1 MIELTLVLKRCAI
14 PETVSPARTV
24 YEVGVLDEGFD
35 VEPSPCLVELVR
47 VSFWPTRMRLGLEML
62 LAEASLALVVPYL
75 AAMPESVSPDFTV
88 CVEGVEVVL
97 VEEDFEEE
105 DDEEDCLVEVV
116 RVSFWPTRMR
126 LGLEMLLA
134 EASLALVVPYL
145 AAMPESVSPDFTV
158 CVDGVDVDL
167 VEEDFEELA
176 DFALF
181 D

>member
-1 MIELTLVLKRCAI
+1 MRLGLEMLLAEASLALVVPYLAAM
-14 PETVSPARTV
+14 PESVSPDFTV
-24 YEVGVLDEGFD
+24 CVDGVEVVLAEEDFEEED
-35 VEPSPCLVELVR
+35 DAEVCLVEAGSVR
-47 VSFWPTRMRLGLEML
+47 FWPPRMRLGLEML

-88 CVEGVEVVL
+88 CVDGVEVVL

-134 EASLALVVPYL
+134 EA
-145 AAMPESVSPDFTV
+145 DR
-158 CVDGVDVDL
+158 
-167 VEEDFEELA
+167 
-176 DFALF
+176 
-181 D
+181 